1 VNAVDP
7 AATAVP
13 QRSSIMKLQYQTYWT
28 DPAHDDANLGW
39 IRDFYTAMYGPDGPV
54 PDATM
59 DGCYVNYPDVDL
71 IDWRHLYYKD
81 NYARLQHTKAT
92 WDPGNV
98 FNHQQSI
105 ELPELSSPR
114 RRPTR

>member
-1 VNAVDP
+1 
-7 AATAVP
+7 
-13 QRSSIMKLQYQTYWT
+13 MKLQYQTYWT
-28 DPAHDDANLGW
+28 DPAQDDDNLSW

-54 PDATM
+54 PDAIM

-71 IDWRHLYYKD
+71 VDWQHLYYKD
-81 NYARLQHTKAT
+81 NYPRLQQAKQS

-105 ELPELSSPR
+105 ELPY
-114 RRPTR
+114 